1 MVWTRVRHRLLLRR
15 RVRLLSTTTMAM
27 RMKTATST
35 VSRMRRRKVSLR
47 TNRTSTVPMVF
58 RLVRARRLVRLV
70 VVRVATVVRVLVAKA
85 VDRVDVVAV
94 AVVVRVRAA
103 ELLRV
108 AARLRAAI
116 ASLVSF
122 AKNGNWVA
130 LRRGPFAFRG
140 A

>member
-1 MVWTRVRHRLLLRR
+1 MRTETSTVNRTRPK
-15 RVRLLSTTTMAM
+15 RVRLTQ
-27 RMKTATST
+27 RTS
-35 VSRMRRRKVSLR
+35 
-47 TNRTSTVPMVF
+47 RTSTVPMAF
-58 RLVRARRLVRLV
+58 RLARVLRLVFLAVGRV
-70 VVRVATVVRVLVAKA
+70 VTVVRLGKVVGQ
-85 VDRVDVVAV
+85 VDVVAV
-94 AVVVRVRAA
+94 AAVVRVRAA